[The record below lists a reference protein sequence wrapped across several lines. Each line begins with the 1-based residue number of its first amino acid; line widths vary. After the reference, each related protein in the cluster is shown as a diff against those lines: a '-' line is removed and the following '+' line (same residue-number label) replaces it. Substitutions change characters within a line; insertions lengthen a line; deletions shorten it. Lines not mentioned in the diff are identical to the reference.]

1 MVKFNRPDTRTLK
14 PSAVSA
20 VKSSVT
26 PNTTTYEGGPGHTRD
41 VKSELF
47 QLAVV
52 NMVGEDTFYESA
64 GNRDSRYVQLVR
76 QATLDDAD
84 WTARFLG
91 WLRSTA
97 NMRSAAL
104 VGAAEY
110 TRARLD
116 ANLAGTSRGVVA
128 SVLQRADE
136 PGEILAYWTAR
147 YGKKIPKP
155 LKRGVADAAEQLY
168 SEYSLLKYDTA
179 SHGWRFADVIDL
191 THPIPKAP
199 WQSALFTHAL
209 DRRHGSDSR
218 ESILGELPMIREN
231 GAFRR
236 AVANGSEDLLRD
248 SQALRNAG
256 MTWEDALSLAGPK
269 VSKAKLWDALAPSMG
284 YMALLRNLRNF
295 DEAGVSGATVANV
308 IRKLTDPEEVARS
321 RQFPYRFLSAYL
333 NAPNDRWKHPLN
345 VALEY
350 SLRNIPE
357 LPGKTL
363 VLVDTSGSM
372 TGMGLSA
379 RSKVSP
385 LMAAALLGVAL
396 THRNTAPQGEG
407 QVDLAG
413 FASGYF
419 WHEIRKGA
427 SVLSEVERFV
437 KRAGEVGHG
446 TDMWGALRRT
456 YSNHDRVFLITDMQ
470 TVADRHGHGGVG
482 VDGIVPAHVPVYGFN
497 LGGYGATAYAAGT
510 PNRHEFGG
518 LNDATLRAIP
528 LLEAGTDAGWPF

>member
-1 MVKFNRPDTRTLK
+1 MGKFNALRNQLHGRGPT
-14 PSAVSA
+14 SAVTASA
-20 VKSSVT
+20 T
-26 PNTTTYEGGPGHTRD
+26 PNTTTYEGGPGFTRD

-52 NMVGEDTFYESA
+52 NMVGEQTFYESA
-64 GNRDSRYVQLVR
+64 GSRDSRYVQLVR
-76 QATLDDAD
+76 QATLDDPD

-116 ANLAGTSRGVVA
+116 AGLAGTSRGVVA

-136 PGEILAYWTAR
+136 PGELLAYWTSH

-155 LKRGVADAAEQLY
+155 LKRGVADAATRLY
-168 SEYSLLKYDTA
+168 TEYSTLKYDTA

-191 THPIPKAP
+191 THPTPKAP
-199 WQSALFTHAL
+199 WQDALFKHAL
-209 DRRHGSDSR
+209 DRRHNRDFSVDAD
-218 ESILGELPMIREN
+218 LLPMMYSNAVTRTV
-231 GAFRR
+231 
-236 AVANGSEDLLRD
+236 VANGGVETLLH
-248 SQALRNAG
+248 ANVLREAG
-256 MTWEDALSLAGPK
+256 MTWEDALSLAGSK
-269 VSKAKLWDALAPSMG
+269 VSKAKLWESMIPSMG

-295 DEAGVSGATVANV
+295 DEAGVSGITVANV
-308 IRKLTDPEEVARS
+308 IRKLTDPDEVARS

-333 NAPNDRWKHPLN
+333 NAPNDVWKHPLN

-350 SLRNIPE
+350 SLRNIPA

-363 VLVDTSGSM
+363 VLVDTSASM
-372 TGMGLSA
+372 RSPVSA
-379 RSKVSP
+379 KSKITAVD
-385 LMAAALLGVAL
+385 AAALLGVAL
-396 THRNTAPQGEG
+396 THRNTAPQGDG
-407 QVDLAG
+407 KVDLHG
-413 FASGYF
+413 FASGVF
-419 WHEIRKGA
+419 RHDVVKGA

-437 KRAGEVGHG
+437 RRVGEVGHG
-446 TDMWGALRRT
+446 TDMWGALRAT
-456 YSNHDRVFLITDMQ
+456 YRDHDRVFLVTDMQ
-470 TVADRHGHGGVG
+470 TVSSPYG
-482 VDGIVPAHVPVYGFN
+482 VDDRAVPRHVPIYGFN
-497 LGGYGATAYAAGT
+497 LGGYNSVAYAAGS

>member
-1 MVKFNRPDTRTLK
+1 MAKFNTLRDQLHGRG
-14 PSAVSA
+14 PTSAVTASA
-20 VKSSVT
+20 T

-52 NMVGEDTFYESA
+52 NMVGEQTFYESA
-64 GNRDSRYVQLVR
+64 GNRDSRFVTLVR

-84 WTARFLG
+84 WTARFLR
-91 WLRSTA
+91 WLRTGA
-97 NMRSAAL
+97 NMRSASL

-116 ANLAGTSRGVVA
+116 AGLAGTSRGVVY

-136 PGEILAYWTAR
+136 PGEILAYWASR
-147 YGKKIPKP
+147 YGKKFPKP
-155 LKRGVADAAEQLY
+155 LKRGVADAAARLY
-168 SEYSLLKYDTA
+168 TEYNTLKYDTA

-191 THPIPKAP
+191 THPVPLAS
-199 WQSALFTHAL
+199 WQAALFKHAL
-209 DRRHGSDSR
+209 DRRHGR
-218 ESILGELPMIREN
+218 GGVGEIPTSLRMINEN
-231 GAFRR
+231 VALRR
-236 AVANGSEDLLRD
+236 AIAQEDSGPALLLNTD
-248 SQALRNAG
+248 ALHDAG
-256 MTWEDALSLAGPK
+256 MTWEDALSLAGPSVK
-269 VSKAKLWDALAPSMG
+269 KSALWDALIPTMG

-295 DEAGVSGATVANV
+295 DEAGISPASVAHV
-308 IRKLTDPEEVARS
+308 VARLTNPEQVAES

-372 TGMGLSA
+372 QTPVSA
-379 RSKVSP
+379 KSKITAV
-385 LMAAALLGVAL
+385 MAGALLGVAL
-396 THRNTAPQGEG
+396 AHRNTAPQGEG
-407 QVDLAG
+407 EVDLHG
-413 FASGYF
+413 FASGVF
-419 WHEIRKGA
+419 RHDIVKGA
-427 SVLSEVERFV
+427 SVLSEVERFTRRV
-437 KRAGEVGHG
+437 GEVGHG

-456 YSNHDRVFLITDMQ
+456 YAGHERVFLITDMQ
-470 TVADRHGHGGVG
+470 TVTDRYSLGQAGSLP
-482 VDGIVPAHVPVYGFN
+482 VPASAPIYGFN
-497 LGGYGATAYAAGT
+497 LGGYQSTAYAAGS

>member
-1 MVKFNRPDTRTLK
+1 MAKFNKGGAFTMK
-14 PSAVSA
+14 PSAASA
-20 VKSSVT
+20 IKASAT

-52 NMVGEDTFYESA
+52 NMVGEQTFYESA
-64 GNRDSRYVQLVR
+64 GNRDSRFVTLVR

-84 WTARFLG
+84 WTARFLR
-91 WLRSTA
+91 WLRTGA
-97 NMRSAAL
+97 NMRSASL

-116 ANLAGTSRGVVA
+116 AGLAGTSRGVVY

-136 PGEILAYWTAR
+136 PGEILAYWASR
-147 YGKKIPKP
+147 YGKKFPKP
-155 LKRGVADAAEQLY
+155 LKRGVADAAARLY
-168 SEYSLLKYDTA
+168 TEYNTLKYDTA

-191 THPIPKAP
+191 THPTPRDLA
-199 WQSALFTHAL
+199 QSGLFAYAL
-209 DRRHGSDSR
+209 DRRHGRNDAPTHTG
-218 ESILGELPMIREN
+218 LHMIHCNVALR
-231 GAFRR
+231 A
-236 AVANGSEDLLRD
+236 AVADGDWERLLNAD
-248 SQALRNAG
+248 ALHDAG
-256 MTWEDALSLAGPK
+256 MTWEDALSLAGSK
-269 VSKAKLWDALAPSMG
+269 VNKAELWDAMIPSMG

-295 DEAGVSGATVANV
+295 DEAGISLASVAHV
-308 IRKLTDPEEVARS
+308 VARLTNPEQVAKS

-379 RSKVSP
+379 KSKIRPVD
-385 LMAAALLGVAL
+385 AAALLGVAL
-396 THRNTAPQGEG
+396 THRNTAPQGAG

-413 FASGYF
+413 FASGVF
-419 WHEIRKGA
+419 THNIRKGA
-427 SVLSEVERFV
+427 SVLSEVNRFTQRV
-437 KRAGEVGHG
+437 GEVGHG

-456 YSNHDRVFLITDMQ
+456 YAGHDRVFLITDMQ

-482 VDGIVPAHVPVYGFN
+482 VDGIVPTHVPVYGFN
-497 LGGYGATAYAAGT
+497 LGGYGVTAYAAGS

-518 LNDATLRAIP
+518 LNDATLRTIP
-528 LLEAGTDAGWPF
+528 LLEAGTDVGWPF

>member
-1 MVKFNRPDTRTLK
+1 MAKFNRPGTKTLK
-14 PSAVSA
+14 SSAVSA
-20 VKSSVT
+20 VKASVA
-26 PNTTTYEGGPGHTRD
+26 PNITTYEGGPGHTRD

-47 QLAVV
+47 QLSVV

-76 QATLDDAD
+76 QATLDDPD

-97 NMRSAAL
+97 NMRSASL

-116 ANLAGTSRGVVA
+116 AGLAGTSRGVVS

-136 PGEILAYWTAR
+136 PGELLAYWTSR

-155 LKRGVADAAEQLY
+155 LKRGVADAAARLY
-168 SEYSLLKYDTA
+168 TEYSLLKYDTA

-191 THPIPKAP
+191 CHPTPKAP
-199 WQSALFTHAL
+199 WQNALFTHAL
-209 DRRHGSDSR
+209 DRRHGR
-218 ESILGELPMIREN
+218 ETIHEIVSNLPTITANVNLRTQVAVGEYS
-231 GAFRR
+231 G
-236 AVANGSEDLLRD
+236 LLNAD
-248 SQALRNAG
+248 ALLNAG
-256 MTWEDALSLAGPK
+256 MMWEDALSLAGSK
-269 VSKAKLWDALAPSMG
+269 VKKSTLWDALAPSMG

-295 DEAGVSGATVANV
+295 DEAGVSGITVANV

-407 QVDLAG
+407 RVDLVG
-413 FASGYF
+413 FASGVF
-419 WHEIRKGA
+419 GHPITKGA
-427 SVLSEVERFV
+427 SVLSEVERFT
-437 KRAGEVGHG
+437 KRSGEVGHG

-456 YSNHDRVFLITDMQ
+456 YRDHDRVFLITDMQ
-470 TVADRHGHGGVG
+470 TVSDPHGRGGVG
-482 VDGIVPAHVPVYGFN
+482 VDGIVPKHVPVYGFN
-497 LGGYGATAYAAGT
+497 LGGYGTTAYAAGT

>member
-1 MVKFNRPDTRTLK
+1 MSKFNRPGTQTLK

-20 VKSSVT
+20 VKASVT

-41 VKSELF
+41 TKSELF

-64 GNRDSRYVQLVR
+64 SDRDSRYAQLVR

-91 WLRSTA
+91 WLRGTA

-104 VGAAEY
+104 VGAAEF

-116 ANLAGTSRGVVA
+116 TGLAGTSRGVVA

-136 PGEILAYWTAR
+136 PGELLAYWRSR
-147 YGKKIPKP
+147 YGRKIPKP
-155 LKRGVADAAEQLY
+155 LKRGVADAATRLY

-191 THPIPKAP
+191 THPTPKAP

-209 DRRHGSDSR
+209 DRRHGR
-218 ESILGELPMIREN
+218 ETIHEIVSNLPMITANVNLRTQV
-231 GAFRR
+231 
-236 AVANGSEDLLRD
+236 AVGEYSGLLNAD
-248 SQALRNAG
+248 ALHDAG
-256 MTWEDALSLAGPK
+256 MTWEDALSLAGSK
-269 VSKAKLWDALAPSMG
+269 VKKATLWDALIPSMG

-295 DEAGVSGATVANV
+295 DEAGISPASIAHV
-308 IRKLTDPEEVARS
+308 IARLTNPDEVARS

-333 NAPNDRWKHPLN
+333 NAHNDVWKHPLN

-407 QVDLAG
+407 QVDLYG
-413 FASGYF
+413 FASGEF
-419 WHEIRKGA
+419 RHEIRKGA

-437 KRAGEVGHG
+437 QRAGEVGHG

-456 YSNHDRVFLITDMQ
+456 YRDHDRVFLITDMQ
-470 TVADRHGHGGVG
+470 TVTDRRSEADR
-482 VDGIVPAHVPVYGFN
+482 IVPKHVPIYGFN
-497 LGGYGATAYAAGT
+497 LSGYGATAYAAGT

-528 LLEAGTDAGWPF
+528 LLEAGIDAGWPF